1 MHLIHCVL
9 RAYWENT
16 ARWLLFNSKA
26 TLCKIFLPN
35 SAIFSRHPILT
46 GLGNMRGF

>member
-1 MHLIHCVL
+1 MHFIHCVL

-35 SAIFSRHPILT
+35 SATFSRHLILT
-46 GLGNMRGF
+46 GLGNMHGF